1 MQTNQKEEM
10 AKVMEWNRQ
19 LNIMKGEER
28 MTAPKHRP
36 PKPRRIREEMNKD
49 FFSIYETAEL
59 LGLHHNTIRRMI
71 KSGELPAHQFGR
83 TWRINRADLEEL
95 TKPNNISK

>member
-1 MQTNQKEEM
+1 MSTPN
-10 AKVMEWNRQ
+10 
-19 LNIMKGEER
+19 
-28 MTAPKHRP
+28 HRP

-71 KSGELPAHQFGR
+71 KAVNFQH
-83 TWRINRADLEEL
+83 INLEE
-95 TKPNNISK
+95 PGE

>member
-1 MQTNQKEEM
+1 MSTPNHM
-10 AKVMEWNRQ
+10 
-19 LNIMKGEER
+19 
-28 MTAPKHRP
+28 P

>member
-1 MQTNQKEEM
+1 
-10 AKVMEWNRQ
+10 MER
-19 LNIMKGEER
+19 KFRKYER
-28 MTAPKHRP
+28 
-36 PKPRRIREEMNKD
+36 RRINVYTKSQTAQTTPNKRRNDKD

-59 LGLHHNTIRRMI
+59 LGLHHNTVRRMI

-95 TKPNNISK
+95 TKPNNVSK